1 MAKLASARPVV
12 AAPDLGAWLAARVWP
27 AARAAAVPASIVLL
41 ALLLRVIRLELQAWT
56 PDTYEHMTAAH
67 RLVSGEFPISR
78 FYPPGVAITLAP
90 AFVLFPQTLATQQ
103 GVIIASALVL
113 VVVAYYGTRAATDDR
128 AAPILV
134 ALAVAAAPPMVFFS
148 RDGFFDVTNAAWIAG
163 AIFLAPW
170 MRGRSSA
177 ACIAYG
183 LLLAVAISVRATNP
197 AFLPALVIF
206 WTDAGKIGLHPRALW
221 RAAVRRESIAAGAA
235 MLAAFVA
242 FSYFAAALPSA
253 AAGAPITFEPAGR
266 NIIYYAVWEFGGPL
280 PAPLILLL
288 AALGSTYLWRQNRTL
303 LYVCWY
309 MLTIFP
315 LAHVPLPFANVRYML
330 PSFVFALLLAAH
342 APAAIRSLTERHPPL
357 VRNGWRGLVFTA
369 VVLVGAYFAAA
380 DAALITGWPIRAARS
395 DEAAYRQLRPVVAEL
410 PAGSLVVSGGTR
422 GVRDSNARIEYLDLI
437 DYSLA
442 TDNGPQ
448 RVDEVMRRIGEAL
461 DDGRP
466 AYYLYT
472 SVEGIDLTFTTDGP
486 GYQPYFDAASERF
499 HLTDVYDTDV
509 EFFTLYSIE
518 RER

>member
-12 AAPDLGAWLAARVWP
+12 AAPDIGAWLAARVWP
-27 AARAAAVPASIVLL
+27 VARAAAIPASIVLL

-113 VVVAYYGTRAATDDR
+113 VLVAYYGARAATTDR
-128 AAPILV
+128 AAPVLL
-134 ALAVAAAPPMVFFS
+134 ALAVAAAPPMVFYS
-148 RDGFFDVTNAAWIAG
+148 RDGFFDVTNAAWITG
-163 AIFLAPW
+163 AIFMVPW
-170 MRGRSSA
+170 LRGRSSA

-206 WTDAGKIGLHPRALW
+206 WTDAGRIGLHPRALW
-221 RAAVRRESIAAGAA
+221 RATVRREPIAAGIA
-235 MLAAFVA
+235 MVAAFAA

-253 AAGAPITFEPAGR
+253 AARAPITFEHAGR
-266 NIIYYAVWEFGGPL
+266 NIIYYAVSEFGGPI
-280 PAPLILLL
+280 PAPFVLLL
-288 AALGSTYLWRQNRTL
+288 AVLGSTYLWRRNRTL
-303 LYVCWY
+303 LYVSLY
-309 MLTIFP
+309 MLIVFP

-330 PSFVFALLLAAH
+330 PSFVFALLLAAY

-357 VRNGWRGLVFTA
+357 QRNAWRAIVYGAIALVA
-369 VVLVGAYFAAA
+369 VYCVAA
-380 DAALITGWPIRAARS
+380 DAAFIAKWPSRAARS
-395 DEAAYRQLRPVVAEL
+395 DEAAYRQLRPIVAAL
-410 PAGSLVVSGGTR
+410 PPGSLVVSGGTR
-422 GVRDSNARIEYLDLI
+422 GVRDSNRRIEYLDLI

-448 RVDEVMRRIGEAL
+448 RVDEIMQRIREAL
-461 DDGRP
+461 RDGRP

-486 GYQPYFDAASERF
+486 GYQPYFDTASDRF

-509 EFFTLYSIE
+509 EFFTLYAIE
-518 RER
+518 SER